1 MPLPVIF
8 KFLSDTSGLKFNEVD
23 RGLGDMRV
31 SSQKAGMAVKS
42 LASIIRSGQEPVE
55 ALANSVSS
63 LTRAFGLGV
72 GATVAVVGVVEVIK
86 SFISESQKL
95 NKVSEQLNTTLTNIR
110 NTSEQLTF
118 SSAISQVKALAVAL
132 EDARKQAE
140 GEKGGILGRV
150 GRSIADVMGLSEY
163 RLGFTQDAVRNQE
176 ALARDSARTALQ
188 KEIELA
194 TLKKTAPFEVKRL
207 EIQDKY
213 FQIERNL
220 QRLGFSQQ
228 DQMLARTR
236 MMQELV
242 DLREE
247 EFKEQRKTQ
256 ELEAKAFS
264 ETLQQKE
271 EELRKTIA
279 VELEKRKQI
288 EETRK
293 QQQKYFE
300 EGLRGAG
307 TILDRVKEAAERA
320 GRKDIVREIEARRKE
335 EQKRSDELLLGA
347 LGRPEGTRDFRST
360 REIETARIGQFA
372 GIEAEVQR
380 QETMGLFNQVDAVRA
395 EVFKIVEILNS
406 RLGVPILRTAY

>member
-8 KFLSDTSGLKFNEVD
+8 KFLSDTTGLKFGEVD
-23 RGLGDMRV
+23 RGLSDMRI

-42 LASIIRSGQEPVE
+42 LAGIIKSGQEPVE
-55 ALANSVSS
+55 ALANSVSN

-72 GATVAVVGVVEVIK
+72 GATVAVVGVVEVVK

-95 NKVSEQLNTTLTNIR
+95 NTVSEKLNTTLSNIR
-110 NTSEQLTF
+110 NTSEQLDF
-118 SSAISQVKALAVAL
+118 ASAIGQVKSLSAAL

-176 ALARDSARTALQ
+176 ALARDSVRTALQ
-188 KEIELA
+188 KEIELYTIKQA
-194 TLKKTAPFEVKRL
+194 TPFEAKRL
-207 EIQDKY
+207 EIREKY
-213 FQIERNL
+213 YQVERNL
-220 QRLGFSQQ
+220 QRLGFSEQ

-242 DLREE
+242 SVREE
-247 EFKEQRKTQ
+247 ESKEQRKTE
-256 ELEAKAFS
+256 ELQSKAFR
-264 ETLQQKE
+264 ETLQKKE
-271 EELRKTIA
+271 EELRKAIA
-279 VELEKRKQI
+279 VEQEKRKEI

-320 GRKDIVREIEARRKE
+320 GRKDIVKQIEARRKE

-347 LGRPEGTRDFRST
+347 LGRPMDSRDFRST

-395 EVFKIVEILNS
+395 EVFKIVEILDR
-406 RLGVPILRTAY
+406 RLGVPVLRTAY